1 MLILNFHKIFTI
13 FADISARKKY
23 SIVDELEKKTVVH
36 QSTDVIEN
44 GTLLKSIQ
52 KQDNMQIN
60 KIESISLEEFK
71 TKVVKLKLMKEA
83 GLLSDDRFEEEQEK
97 LLSLL

>member
-1 MLILNFHKIFTI
+1 MQTYLPE
-13 FADISARKKY
+13 KKY

-83 GLLSDDRFEEEQEK
+83 GLLFDDRFEEEQEK